1 MEANFQ
7 KKLRKKQI
15 NPEPYKTMV
24 YGRKPLNPS
33 MQVYWYKRKPIKK
46 KKKKIPKSRAKH
58 DQAWKPNNPGK
69 KGKLGT
75 LDGKFPEYICNPPK
89 YFRRRNK
96 KKE

>member
-1 MEANFQ
+1 MIFRLAPP
-7 KKLRKKQI
+7 LRFA
-15 NPEPYKTMV
+15 
-24 YGRKPLNPS
+24 LF
-33 MQVYWYKRKPIKK
+33 
-46 KKKKIPKSRAKH
+46 PKSRAKH